1 MNRCC
6 QLFRKLLYF
15 CIRKPYLATS
25 RTIRIKNMK
34 ILHTS
39 DLHIGKYIGTYDLK
53 EDTEY
58 VLNQVVDTAIR
69 ERVEVVLISGDIFD
83 RPNPSEEAIKMYV
96 SFLKGLLDKNIKV
109 IAISGNHDS
118 GIRLSAYKDILGKGY
133 FVEGEFNSPMR
144 KVSLN
149 DEYGPVN
156 FYMLPFFTP
165 FIVKSNLKLEK
176 GLENYDLAMDE
187 IIKRE
192 NIDTSQ
198 RNIILAHQFVA
209 GFKFGGSEEDFS
221 YSNGD
226 EKNVAGVGIIS
237 LDKFQNFD
245 YVALGHIHKPQ
256 KISRETIRYSGSLLK
271 YKTSEIDGP
280 DKSVVII
287 DLKEKGNIE
296 VKLDPIKPLH
306 PFVKIEGL
314 LSELTNTNPNE
325 NDYVYLIVDD
335 DKTPIEAKNKL
346 TPYYKRIVD
355 IEFPNDTLQQKM
367 NLDTSL
373 ADKRPIDF
381 ICEYYREKTNKD
393 LDEENKKLLAEIFI
407 EANKEG
413 GQN

>member
-1 MNRCC
+1 MSENIYVLRR
-6 QLFRKLLYF
+6 LD
-15 CIRKPYLATS
+15 
-25 RTIRIKNMK
+25 MK

-69 ERVEVVLISGDIFD
+69 ERVEVVLISGDVFD
-83 RPNPSEEAIKMYV
+83 RPNPSEEAIKIYV
-96 SFLKGLLDKNIKV
+96 SFLKALLDKNIKV
-109 IAISGNHDS
+109 ITISGNHDS

-271 YKTSEIDGP
+271 YKISEIDGP

>member
-1 MNRCC
+1 MSENIYVLRR
-6 QLFRKLLYF
+6 LD
-15 CIRKPYLATS
+15 
-25 RTIRIKNMK
+25 MK

-69 ERVEVVLISGDIFD
+69 ERVEVVLISGDVFD
-83 RPNPSEEAIKMYV
+83 RPSPSEEAIKMYV
-96 SFLKGLLDKNIKV
+96 SFLKELLDKNIKV

>member
-1 MNRCC
+1 MSENIYVLRR
-6 QLFRKLLYF
+6 LD
-15 CIRKPYLATS
+15 
-25 RTIRIKNMK
+25 MK

-69 ERVEVVLISGDIFD
+69 ERVEVVLISGDVFD

-96 SFLKGLLDKNIKV
+96 SFLKALLDKNIKV
-109 IAISGNHDS
+109 ITISGNHDS

>member
-1 MNRCC
+1 MSENIYVLRR
-6 QLFRKLLYF
+6 LD
-15 CIRKPYLATS
+15 
-25 RTIRIKNMK
+25 MK

-96 SFLKGLLDKNIKV
+96 SFLKELLDKNIKV

-176 GLENYDLAMDE
+176 ELENYDLAMDE

-280 DKSVVII
+280 NKSVVII

>member
-1 MNRCC
+1 MSENIYVLRR
-6 QLFRKLLYF
+6 LD
-15 CIRKPYLATS
+15 
-25 RTIRIKNMK
+25 MK

-69 ERVEVVLISGDIFD
+69 ERVEVVLISGDVFD

-96 SFLKGLLDKNIKV
+96 SFLKKLLDKNIKV

-118 GIRLSAYKDILGKGY
+118 GIRLSAYKAILGKGY

-192 NIDTSQ
+192 NINTSQ

-306 PFVKIEGL
+306 HFVKIEGL

-373 ADKRPIDF
+373 AEKRPIDF

>member
-1 MNRCC
+1 MSENIYVLRR
-6 QLFRKLLYF
+6 LD
-15 CIRKPYLATS
+15 
-25 RTIRIKNMK
+25 MK

-69 ERVEVVLISGDIFD
+69 ERVEVVLISGDVFD

-96 SFLKGLLDKNIKV
+96 SFLKELLDKNIKV

-144 KVSLN
+144 KVSLS

-165 FIVKSNLKLEK
+165 FIVKSNLKLKK

>member
-1 MNRCC
+1 MSENIYVLRR
-6 QLFRKLLYF
+6 L
-15 CIRKPYLATS
+15 
-25 RTIRIKNMK
+25 NMK

-69 ERVEVVLISGDIFD
+69 ERVEVVLISGDVFD

-96 SFLKGLLDKNIKV
+96 SFLKALLDKNIKV

-296 VKLDPIKPLH
+296 VKPDPIKPLH

>member
-1 MNRCC
+1 MSENIYVLRR
-6 QLFRKLLYF
+6 L
-15 CIRKPYLATS
+15 
-25 RTIRIKNMK
+25 NMK

-58 VLNQVVDTAIR
+58 VLNQVVDTAIK

-96 SFLKGLLDKNIKV
+96 SFLKALLDKNIKV

-144 KVSLN
+144 KVSLS
-149 DEYGPVN
+149 DEYGQVN

-314 LSELTNTNPNE
+314 LSELTNTNPNK

>member
-1 MNRCC
+1 
-6 QLFRKLLYF
+6 
-15 CIRKPYLATS
+15 
-25 RTIRIKNMK
+25 MK

-69 ERVEVVLISGDIFD
+69 ERVEVVLISGDVFD

-96 SFLKGLLDKNIKV
+96 SFLKELLDKNIKV

-118 GIRLSAYKDILGKGY
+118 GIRLSAYKAILGKGY

-209 GFKFGGSEEDFS
+209 GFRFGGSEEDFS

-256 KISRETIRYSGSLLK
+256 KISRETIRYSGSLFK
-271 YKTSEIDGP
+271 YKISEIDGP

>member
-1 MNRCC
+1 
-6 QLFRKLLYF
+6 
-15 CIRKPYLATS
+15 
-25 RTIRIKNMK
+25 MK

-69 ERVEVVLISGDIFD
+69 ERVEVVLISGDVFD

-271 YKTSEIDGP
+271 YKTSEIDGT

>member
-1 MNRCC
+1 
-6 QLFRKLLYF
+6 
-15 CIRKPYLATS
+15 
-25 RTIRIKNMK
+25 MK

-69 ERVEVVLISGDIFD
+69 ERVEVVLISGDVFD

-96 SFLKGLLDKNIKV
+96 SFLKKLLDKNIKV

-280 DKSVVII
+280 NKSVVII

>member
-1 MNRCC
+1 
-6 QLFRKLLYF
+6 
-15 CIRKPYLATS
+15 
-25 RTIRIKNMK
+25 MK

-58 VLNQVVDTAIR
+58 VLNQVVDTAIK
-69 ERVEVVLISGDIFD
+69 ERVEVVLISGDVFD

-96 SFLKGLLDKNIKV
+96 SFLKELLDKNIKV

-144 KVSLN
+144 KVSLS

-221 YSNGD
+221 YNNGD

-355 IEFPNDTLQQKM
+355 IEFPNDTLQQKI

>member
-1 MNRCC
+1 
-6 QLFRKLLYF
+6 
-15 CIRKPYLATS
+15 
-25 RTIRIKNMK
+25 MK

-96 SFLKGLLDKNIKV
+96 SFLKALLDKNIKV

-237 LDKFQNFD
+237 LDKFQDFD

>member
-1 MNRCC
+1 
-6 QLFRKLLYF
+6 
-15 CIRKPYLATS
+15 
-25 RTIRIKNMK
+25 MK

-53 EDTEY
+53 ENTEY

-69 ERVEVVLISGDIFD
+69 ERVEVVLISGDVFD

-96 SFLKGLLDKNIKV
+96 SFLKELLDKNIKV

-149 DEYGPVN
+149 DEFGPVN

-176 GLENYDLAMDE
+176 ELENYDLAMDE

-192 NIDTSQ
+192 NINTSQ

>member
-1 MNRCC
+1 
-6 QLFRKLLYF
+6 
-15 CIRKPYLATS
+15 
-25 RTIRIKNMK
+25 MK

-69 ERVEVVLISGDIFD
+69 ERVEVVLISGDVFD

-96 SFLKGLLDKNIKV
+96 SFLKELLDKNIKV

-176 GLENYDLAMDE
+176 ELENYDLAMDE

-325 NDYVYLIVDD
+325 NDYIYLIVDD

>member
-1 MNRCC
+1 MSENIYVLRR
-6 QLFRKLLYF
+6 LD
-15 CIRKPYLATS
+15 
-25 RTIRIKNMK
+25 MK

-58 VLNQVVDTAIR
+58 VLNQVVETAIR
-69 ERVEVVLISGDIFD
+69 ERVEVVLISGDVFD

-96 SFLKGLLDKNIKV
+96 SFLKELLDKNIKV

-144 KVSLN
+144 KVSLS

-280 DKSVVII
+280 NKSVVII
-287 DLKEKGNIE
+287 DLKKKGNIE

>member
-1 MNRCC
+1 
-6 QLFRKLLYF
+6 
-15 CIRKPYLATS
+15 
-25 RTIRIKNMK
+25 MK

-69 ERVEVVLISGDIFD
+69 ERVEVVLISGDVFD

-96 SFLKGLLDKNIKV
+96 SFLKNLLDKNIKV

-237 LDKFQNFD
+237 LDKFQDFD

>member
-1 MNRCC
+1 
-6 QLFRKLLYF
+6 
-15 CIRKPYLATS
+15 
-25 RTIRIKNMK
+25 MK

-306 PFVKIEGL
+306 PFRKIEGL

>member
-1 MNRCC
+1 
-6 QLFRKLLYF
+6 
-15 CIRKPYLATS
+15 
-25 RTIRIKNMK
+25 MK

-58 VLNQVVDTAIR
+58 VLNQVVETAIR
-69 ERVEVVLISGDIFD
+69 ERVEVVLISGDVFD

-96 SFLKGLLDKNIKV
+96 SFLKELLDKNIKV

-144 KVSLN
+144 KVSLS

-237 LDKFQNFD
+237 LDKFQDFD

-271 YKTSEIDGP
+271 YKTSEINGP

>member
-1 MNRCC
+1 MNENIYALRR
-6 QLFRKLLYF
+6 LD
-15 CIRKPYLATS
+15 
-25 RTIRIKNMK
+25 MK

-69 ERVEVVLISGDIFD
+69 ERVEVVLISGDVFD

-96 SFLKGLLDKNIKV
+96 SFLKELLDKNIKV

-149 DEYGPVN
+149 DEFGPVN

>member
-1 MNRCC
+1 
-6 QLFRKLLYF
+6 
-15 CIRKPYLATS
+15 
-25 RTIRIKNMK
+25 MK

-69 ERVEVVLISGDIFD
+69 ERVEVVLISGDVFD

-96 SFLKGLLDKNIKV
+96 SFLKKLLDKNIKV
-109 IAISGNHDS
+109 ITISGNHDS
-118 GIRLSAYKDILGKGY
+118 GIRLSAYKEILGKGY

>member
-1 MNRCC
+1 
-6 QLFRKLLYF
+6 
-15 CIRKPYLATS
+15 
-25 RTIRIKNMK
+25 MK

-69 ERVEVVLISGDIFD
+69 ERVEVVLISGDVFD

-96 SFLKGLLDKNIKV
+96 SFLKELLDKNIKV

-144 KVSLN
+144 KVSLS

-165 FIVKSNLKLEK
+165 FVVKSNLKLEK

>member
-1 MNRCC
+1 
-6 QLFRKLLYF
+6 
-15 CIRKPYLATS
+15 
-25 RTIRIKNMK
+25 MK

-69 ERVEVVLISGDIFD
+69 ERVEVVLISGDVFD

-96 SFLKGLLDKNIKV
+96 SFLKQLLDKNIKV

-118 GIRLSAYKDILGKGY
+118 GIRLSAYKEILGKGY

-237 LDKFQNFD
+237 LDKFQDFD

>member
-1 MNRCC
+1 MSENIYVLRR
-6 QLFRKLLYF
+6 LD
-15 CIRKPYLATS
+15 
-25 RTIRIKNMK
+25 MK

-53 EDTEY
+53 EDIEY

-69 ERVEVVLISGDIFD
+69 ERVEVVLISGDVFD

-96 SFLKGLLDKNIKV
+96 SFLKKLLDKNIKV

-118 GIRLSAYKDILGKGY
+118 GIRLSAYKAILGKGY

-144 KVSLN
+144 KISLN

-373 ADKRPIDF
+373 AEKRPIDF

>member
-1 MNRCC
+1 MSENIYVLRR
-6 QLFRKLLYF
+6 L
-15 CIRKPYLATS
+15 
-25 RTIRIKNMK
+25 NMK

-69 ERVEVVLISGDIFD
+69 ERVEVVLISGDVFD

-96 SFLKGLLDKNIKV
+96 SFLKKLLDKNIKV

-149 DEYGPVN
+149 DEYGPIN

>member
-1 MNRCC
+1 
-6 QLFRKLLYF
+6 
-15 CIRKPYLATS
+15 
-25 RTIRIKNMK
+25 MK

-69 ERVEVVLISGDIFD
+69 ERVEVVLISGDVFD

-96 SFLKGLLDKNIKV
+96 SFLKELLDKNIKV

-118 GIRLSAYKDILGKGY
+118 GVRLSAYKDILGKGY

-149 DEYGPVN
+149 DEFGPVN

>member
-1 MNRCC
+1 
-6 QLFRKLLYF
+6 
-15 CIRKPYLATS
+15 
-25 RTIRIKNMK
+25 MK

-58 VLNQVVDTAIR
+58 VLNQVVDTAIK

-96 SFLKGLLDKNIKV
+96 SFLKALLDKNIKV

-144 KVSLN
+144 KVSLS
-149 DEYGPVN
+149 DEYGQVN

-237 LDKFQNFD
+237 LDKFQDFD

-407 EANKEG
+407 EANKER

>member
-1 MNRCC
+1 MSENIYVLRR
-6 QLFRKLLYF
+6 LD
-15 CIRKPYLATS
+15 
-25 RTIRIKNMK
+25 MK

-69 ERVEVVLISGDIFD
+69 ERVEVVLISGDVFD

-96 SFLKGLLDKNIKV
+96 SFLKELLDKNIKV

-144 KVSLN
+144 KVSLS

-165 FIVKSNLKLEK
+165 FIVKSNFKLEK

-280 DKSVVII
+280 NKSVVII

>member
-1 MNRCC
+1 MSENIYVLRR
-6 QLFRKLLYF
+6 L
-15 CIRKPYLATS
+15 
-25 RTIRIKNMK
+25 NMK

-58 VLNQVVDTAIR
+58 VLNQVVETAIR
-69 ERVEVVLISGDIFD
+69 ERVEVVLISGDVFD

-96 SFLKGLLDKNIKV
+96 SFLKKLLDKNIKV

-118 GIRLSAYKDILGKGY
+118 GVRLSAYKDILGKGY

-237 LDKFQNFD
+237 LDKFQDFD

-314 LSELTNTNPNE
+314 LSKLTNTNPNE

>member
-1 MNRCC
+1 
-6 QLFRKLLYF
+6 
-15 CIRKPYLATS
+15 
-25 RTIRIKNMK
+25 MK

-69 ERVEVVLISGDIFD
+69 EGVEVVLISGDVFD

-156 FYMLPFFTP
+156 FYLLPFFTP

>member
-1 MNRCC
+1 
-6 QLFRKLLYF
+6 
-15 CIRKPYLATS
+15 
-25 RTIRIKNMK
+25 MK

-96 SFLKGLLDKNIKV
+96 SFLKELLDKNIKV

>member
-1 MNRCC
+1 MSKNIYVLRR
-6 QLFRKLLYF
+6 L
-15 CIRKPYLATS
+15 
-25 RTIRIKNMK
+25 NMK

-69 ERVEVVLISGDIFD
+69 ERVEVVLISGDVFD

-96 SFLKGLLDKNIKV
+96 SFLKELLDKNIKV

-149 DEYGPVN
+149 DEFGPVN

>member
-1 MNRCC
+1 MSENIYALRR
-6 QLFRKLLYF
+6 LD
-15 CIRKPYLATS
+15 
-25 RTIRIKNMK
+25 MK

-69 ERVEVVLISGDIFD
+69 ERVEVVLISGDVFD

-96 SFLKGLLDKNIKV
+96 SFLKELLDKNIKV

-296 VKLDPIKPLH
+296 VKLDSIKPLH

>member
-1 MNRCC
+1 
-6 QLFRKLLYF
+6 
-15 CIRKPYLATS
+15 
-25 RTIRIKNMK
+25 MK

-165 FIVKSNLKLEK
+165 LIVKSNLKLEK
-176 GLENYDLAMDE
+176 GLESYDLAMDE

>member
-1 MNRCC
+1 MSENIYVLRR
-6 QLFRKLLYF
+6 L
-15 CIRKPYLATS
+15 
-25 RTIRIKNMK
+25 NMK

-69 ERVEVVLISGDIFD
+69 ERVEVVLISGDVFD

-96 SFLKGLLDKNIKV
+96 SFLKELLDKNIKV

-144 KVSLN
+144 KVSLS

-280 DKSVVII
+280 NKSVVII

>member
-1 MNRCC
+1 
-6 QLFRKLLYF
+6 
-15 CIRKPYLATS
+15 
-25 RTIRIKNMK
+25 MK

-69 ERVEVVLISGDIFD
+69 ERVEVVLISGDVFD

-96 SFLKGLLDKNIKV
+96 SFLKKLLDKNIKV

-413 GQN
+413 RQN

>member
-1 MNRCC
+1 MSENIYVLGR
-6 QLFRKLLYF
+6 LD
-15 CIRKPYLATS
+15 
-25 RTIRIKNMK
+25 MK

-69 ERVEVVLISGDIFD
+69 ERVEVVLISGDVFD

-96 SFLKGLLDKNIKV
+96 SFLKALLDKNIKV

-192 NIDTSQ
+192 NIDASQ

-346 TPYYKRIVD
+346 TPYYKKIVD

>member
-1 MNRCC
+1 MSENIYALRR
-6 QLFRKLLYF
+6 LD
-15 CIRKPYLATS
+15 
-25 RTIRIKNMK
+25 MK

-69 ERVEVVLISGDIFD
+69 ERVEVVLISGDVFD

-96 SFLKGLLDKNIKV
+96 SFLKQLLDKNIKV

-156 FYMLPFFTP
+156 FYLLQFFTP

-393 LDEENKKLLAEIFI
+393 LDEENKKLLAKIFI

>member
-1 MNRCC
+1 MSENIYVLRR
-6 QLFRKLLYF
+6 L
-15 CIRKPYLATS
+15 
-25 RTIRIKNMK
+25 NMK

-69 ERVEVVLISGDIFD
+69 ERVEVVLISGDVFD

-96 SFLKGLLDKNIKV
+96 SFLKELLDKNIKV

-237 LDKFQNFD
+237 LDKFQDFD

>member
-1 MNRCC
+1 MSENIYVLRR
-6 QLFRKLLYF
+6 L
-15 CIRKPYLATS
+15 
-25 RTIRIKNMK
+25 NMK

-69 ERVEVVLISGDIFD
+69 ERVEVVLISGDVFD

-96 SFLKGLLDKNIKV
+96 SFLKNLLDKNIKV

-144 KVSLN
+144 MVSLN

-237 LDKFQNFD
+237 LDKFQDFD